1 MFGLSVALLTPFLK
15 DGSID
20 KDLLRSHGRSVLLN
34 GANSITLFGT
44 TGEGPSLS
52 QTEKQDVLRTIIE
65 AEIQPDKLI
74 AAVITS
80 SLNEAV
86 LQCREYNKLGVERIL
101 LAPPFFFKDLCFEG
115 IFNWYAGI
123 FSALSSLRIQFILY
137 NIPQVTMVLIEPK
150 LITRL
155 KERFGPEIVFGVK
168 DSTGNLD
175 ATKEFLKD
183 RELMVAV
190 GDERTL
196 AEAMNY
202 GASGAIC
209 GMSNI
214 FPDALAEI
222 IITKRPNQMVN
233 RITNLLVEGPVTAS
247 VKALLAEKSKEDSW
261 LKVRPPL
268 TICTREHRLRLRNA
282 L

>member
-1 MFGLSVALLTPFLK
+1 MFGLSVALLTPFLN
-15 DGSID
+15 DGAVD
-20 KDLLRSHGRSVLLN
+20 KDLLKSHGKSVLKN

-44 TGEGPSLS
+44 TGEGTSLS
-52 QTEKQDVLRTIIE
+52 QTEKQSIVQTLIE
-65 AEIQPDKLI
+65 ADFQPNQLI
-74 AAVITS
+74 TAVMTS

-86 LQCREYNKLGVERIL
+86 LQCREFHKLGVERIL
-101 LAPPFFFKDLCFEG
+101 LAPPFFFKDLSFEG

-123 FSALSSLRIQFILY
+123 FSSLSSLKMQFILY
-137 NIPQVTMVLIEPK
+137 NIPQLTMVVIEPK
-150 LITRL
+150 LITCL
-155 KERFGPEIVFGVK
+155 KERFGSEMVFGVK
-168 DSTGNLD
+168 DSTGNLEG
-175 ATKEFLKD
+175 TKEFMKD

-196 AEAMNY
+196 ADAMHC
-202 GASGAIC
+202 GAAGAIC

-222 IITKRPNQMVN
+222 IITKSHSNMVN
-233 RITNLLVEGPVTAS
+233 TITNLVVEAPVTAG
-247 VKALLAEKSKEDSW
+247 VKALLAEKSKNGTW

-268 TICTREHRLRLRNA
+268 TISTQEHRLRLRNA